1 MTRGEKMRKLSPI
14 VLNAIQCGPIPA
26 LRDWRALPTSELT
39 RAERVMRFIEAYV
52 KIPEG
57 KFVGQPLRLIEFQEA
72 FIYSVY
78 DNPHGTS
85 RAYDSVAR
93 KNAKSATIAAILLAH
108 IVGPEAR
115 QNSQIIS
122 GARSRDQASLVFK
135 LAEKMVR
142 LSPELSK
149 LVKIVPSSKSL
160 IGMPM
165 NVEYKAISAEAGTAH
180 GLSPVLAILDE
191 VGQVRGQHDAF
202 IEAIETAQGAH
213 DNPLLIAISTQAA
226 TDGDLFSI
234 WLDDAKNAKDPRI
247 VSHVYTAPENCEVM
261 DKAAWK
267 AANPALGEFRSIQDI
282 EDFAKQAARLPAKEN
297 SFRWLY
303 LNQRIEATSPFINR
317 GEWQANA
324 AEPEIVQGMD
334 CWAGLD
340 LSASRDLTAF
350 VMTFTDG
357 DVHHVVPHFFLPAD
371 GIRDKAKAE
380 KVPYDMWAE
389 QGFITLI
396 DGPVIVPAIVAR
408 HVAEA
413 HEQYD
418 LKMMAYDRWRIND
431 FQRELD
437 AIGAQ
442 VPMTPFGQGFKDMA
456 PAVDR
461 LERLIA
467 ERKLR
472 HGGHPVLNM
481 CAANAVA
488 ERDPAGNRKLNK
500 MKSVGKIDGIVA
512 LAMALGAA
520 SHGEAEI
527 PVSPWDDPTFTMS
540 S

>member
-1 MTRGEKMRKLSPI
+1 MTRGEK
-14 VLNAIQCGPIPA
+14 VCA
-26 LRDWRALPTSELT
+26 
-39 RAERVMRFIEAYV
+39 FIERYCP
-52 KIPEG
+52 IPEG
-57 KFVGQPLRLIEFQEA
+57 KLVSSKFKLMPFQRK
-72 FIYSVY
+72 FILDIY
-78 DNPHGTS
+78 DNPKGTS
-85 RAYDSVAR
+85 RAYLSVGR
-93 KNAKSATIAAILLAH
+93 KNGKSALIAAVLLAH

-142 LSPELSK
+142 LSPELSRIIK
-149 LVKIVPSSKSL
+149 VVPSQKSL
-160 IGMPM
+160 IGLPM
-165 NVEYKAISAEAGTAH
+165 NVEYRAISAEAGTAH

-247 VSHVYTAPENCEVM
+247 VCHLYAAPDDCEIM
-261 DKAAWK
+261 DRKAWK
-267 AANPALGEFRSIQDI
+267 SANPALGEFRSLTDI

-303 LNQRIEATSPFINR
+303 LNQRIEANSPFLSR
-317 GEWQANA
+317 SEWEENA
-324 AEPEIVQGMD
+324 GEPEVMRGMP

-350 VMTFTDG
+350 VMAFDAG
-357 DVHHVVPHFFLPAD
+357 DAWHIVPQFFLPAD
-371 GIRDKAKAE
+371 GIRERAKID
-380 KVPYDMWAE
+380 KVPYDIWAD
-389 QGFITLI
+389 QGFLRLI

-413 HEQYD
+413 AEEYD
-418 LKMMAYDRWRIND
+418 LQMLAYDRWRIND

-437 AIGAQ
+437 AIGATI
-442 VPMTPFGQGFKDMA
+442 PMTPFGQGFKDMA

-461 LERLIA
+461 LEILVA
-467 ERKLR
+467 EHKLR
-472 HGGHPVLNM
+472 HGGNPLLNM

-488 ERDPAGNRKLNK
+488 VRDPAGNRKLDK
-500 MKSVGKIDGIVA
+500 AKSTGRIDGLVA

-520 SHGEAEI
+520 SHGEA
-527 PVSPWDDPTFTMS
+527 PVAASPWEDEGFS
-540 S
+540 LSA

>member
-1 MTRGEKMRKLSPI
+1 
-14 VLNAIQCGPIPA
+14 
-26 LRDWRALPTSELT
+26 
-39 RAERVMRFIEAYV
+39 MRFVEAYI

-57 KFVGQPLRLIEFQEA
+57 KFVGQQLRLIEFQEA

-122 GARSRDQASLVFK
+122 GARSRDQAALVFK

-149 LVKIVPSSKSL
+149 IIRIVPSQKSL
-160 IGMPM
+160 IGLPM

-191 VGQVRGQHDAF
+191 VGQVRGPQDAF

-213 DNPLLIAISTQAA
+213 DDPLLIAISTQAA

-234 WLDDAKNAKDPRI
+234 WLDDAANAKDKRI
-247 VSHVYTAPENCEVM
+247 VSHVYTAPEECDVN
-261 DKAAWK
+261 DRKAWK
-267 AANPALGEFRSIQDI
+267 AANPALGEFRSLADI

-303 LNQRIEATSPFINR
+303 LNQRIEATSPFLNR
-317 GEWQANA
+317 REWEANA
-324 AEPEIVQGMD
+324 GNPEITHGMP

-350 VMTFTDG
+350 VMAFDAG
-357 DVHHVVPHFFLPAD
+357 DAWHIVPQFFLPAD
-371 GIRDKAKAE
+371 GIRERAKID
-380 KVPYDMWAE
+380 KVPYDIWAD
-389 QGFITLI
+389 QGFLTLI
-396 DGPVIVPAIVAR
+396 DGPVIVPAVVAR

-413 HEQYD
+413 AEEYD
-418 LKMMAYDRWRIND
+418 LQMLAYDRWRIND

-437 AIGAQ
+437 AIGANI
-442 VPMTPFGQGFKDMA
+442 PMTPFGQGFKDMA
-456 PAVDR
+456 PAVDM
-461 LERLIA
+461 LERLVA
-467 ERKLR
+467 EHKLR
-472 HGGHPVLNM
+472 HGGNPVLNM

-488 ERDPAGNRKLNK
+488 VRDPAGNRKLDK
-500 MKSVGKIDGIVA
+500 PKSIGRIDGLVA
-512 LAMALGAA
+512 LVMALGAK
-520 SHGEAEI
+520 SRVEEFI
-527 PVSPWDDPTFTMS
+527 PISPWEDAAFTLAN
-540 S
+540 